1 MVIMVKTQ
9 ETMRKNNMS
18 IFSELFGCELFE
30 SEKEIEERIAVAN
43 FYHMSLERL
52 ADFENQMQNEYKKDR
67 EKEE

>member
-1 MVIMVKTQ
+1 
-9 ETMRKNNMS
+9 MS